1 MTRKIIQTDVVIIG
15 AGYAGISAASKLHE
29 ASKNFLIL
37 EARDRIGGRV
47 ETHLLQES
55 NAIIELGA
63 QWIGPSQNNM
73 WDLVRKH
80 QVETFDG
87 YDSGK
92 NIYHYKNKTSTYKG
106 TIPKMSP
113 FALIDLGIAMSRL
126 NKMTAKINL
135 TTPWTSPNAKLL
147 DGMTMDTWIRKNIFT
162 KEAQKSMHT
171 GFETIFACQASE
183 ISLLHF
189 LFYCHSGDNLDTL
202 LAVTGGAQQTL
213 FKKGAQ
219 YLLEQEALPFKDKI
233 HFNQAVKQIQQ
244 SESSTVIFTDELEI
258 TASKVIVAIPP
269 ALCQKIYFEQS
280 LPQRK
285 VQLFQRMPMGAAMK
299 CYVIYETPFWRDL
312 GFSGQ
317 IVSDRSPFHVS
328 FDCTKPGGKG
338 IFLFFVEGQYA
349 RDFIEL
355 PESKRKEMVLNEMRY
370 YFGEKALN
378 PLEYKD
384 RCWTEEEYSGGC
396 YAGNFTP
403 GSWTQFGSV
412 LRTPNGNIHWAG
424 TETATKW
431 CGYMDGAI
439 ESGYRAAEE
448 VLNGIV

>member
-1 MTRKIIQTDVVIIG
+1 MSRKMIQTDVVIIG

-29 ASKNFLIL
+29 AGKDFLVL

-47 ETHLLQES
+47 QTHLLEKS
-55 NAIIELGA
+55 NAIVELGA
-63 QWIGPSQNNM
+63 QWIGPTQHHM
-73 WDLVRKH
+73 WNLVNKH

-106 TIPKMSP
+106 TIPKMNP
-113 FALIDLGIAMSRL
+113 FALIDLGLAMNRL
-126 NKMTAKINL
+126 NKLTVKIDLASPWTTAKAQE
-135 TTPWTSPNAKLL
+135 W
-147 DGMTMDTWIRKNIFT
+147 DGMTMDTWVHKNIYT
-162 KEAQKSMHT
+162 KEAQKSMHI
-171 GFETIFACQASE
+171 GLETIFACQASE

-189 LFYCHSGDNLDTL
+189 LFYCHSGDSLDTL
-202 LAVTGGAQQTL
+202 LAVTNGAQQTL

-219 YLLEQEALPFKDKI
+219 HLLEQEALPFHDKI
-233 HFNQAVKQIQQ
+233 LFNQAVIQIRQNET
-244 SESSTVIFTDELEI
+244 SAVVITDELEI

-269 ALCQKIYFEQS
+269 ALCQKIHFERP

-285 VQLFQRMPMGAAMK
+285 SQLFQRMPMGAAMK
-299 CYVIYETPFWRDL
+299 CYLVYEKPFWRDL

-317 IVSDRSPFHVS
+317 IVSDRLPFHVS
-328 FDCTKPGGKG
+328 FDCTKPDGKG
-338 IFLFFVEGQYA
+338 LFLFFVEGQYA

-355 PESKRKEMVLNEMRY
+355 SESKRKEMVINEMQY
-370 YFGEKALN
+370 YFGDKALN

-384 RCWTEEEYSGGC
+384 QCWTEEEYSGGC

-412 LRTPNGNIHWAG
+412 LRSPTGNIHWAG
-424 TETATKW
+424 TETAIKW

-439 ESGYRAAEE
+439 ESGFRAAEE
-448 VLNGIV
+448 VLMR